1 MITRGS
7 ASAPVSPCKSKS
19 TTLKGAATSRTHTC
33 VLFVCAFYT
42 KHFCLTIIMQ
52 LFVLRHCKH
61 PLLSLLCAC
70 QANSRFVLS
79 HFCTLHIENRLKSTE
94 RWSFQTPVVHMSHTR
109 YCGSVRANAF
119 SSHMRRNARMGGIRN
134 LLLTLVTVLAGAD
147 CPEGFDK
154 RSTFVWPSSILLSYI
169 GNHSGSTFPQV
180 WLENTRLFDD
190 KYFRWRNLLRGPG
203 PRGTSWEL
211 GLLRSFDLLWCRFAS
226 LLLPSMTPR
235 WKMAFIGRQYA
246 PLFSNKYDDMM
257 IIPDICNFFR
267 YALSAPPFGV
277 DNTDIAPPFG
287 VDKTKTAPPCIIMS
301 TQGKDR

>member
-190 KYFRWRNLLRGPG
+190 KYFRWRNLLWG
-203 PRGTSWEL
+203 PRPKRDLMGTWVVEVIWSFMVSVCFLITPLYDPEMKN
-211 GLLRSFDLLWCRFAS
+211 GIHRTSVRSFIF
-226 LLLPSMTPR
+226 
-235 WKMAFIGRQYA
+235 K
-246 PLFSNKYDDMM
+246 
-257 IIPDICNFFR
+257 
-267 YALSAPPFGV
+267 
-277 DNTDIAPPFG
+277 
-287 VDKTKTAPPCIIMS
+287 
-301 TQGKDR
+301 